1 MNGRVLV
8 VGWSTSE
15 SAVCNLGKARGASV
29 ISDLN
34 ADSAFKGGES
44 ATEFNEENEVMADV

>member
-34 ADSAFKGGES
+34 ADSAFKGGKL
-44 ATEFNEENEVMADV
+44 ATEFNEGIEVMADV